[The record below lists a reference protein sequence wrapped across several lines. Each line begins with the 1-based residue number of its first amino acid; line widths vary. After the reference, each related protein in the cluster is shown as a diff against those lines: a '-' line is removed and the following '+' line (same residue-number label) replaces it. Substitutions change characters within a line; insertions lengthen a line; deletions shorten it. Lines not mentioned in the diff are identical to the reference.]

1 MDTIIQEFEFL
12 DLENT
17 NEKERNHLHQVL
29 FAQPPGKSPE
39 FPWLNNEGTCT
50 AKGWTPANYA
60 MNGPAEVV
68 MPVEQEIPQLS
79 PQFTSQTPITIPH
92 IPQATAYA
100 SNPEPQN
107 HAVVV
112 PTTPT
117 TSVPPPNAC
126 PAAMYPTMQP
136 PPGAFH
142 HHQHHARHQSPL
154 GSPHYA
160 VDVDPN
166 GPVDASGSGS
176 HRGSIGSQGSDRPRR
191 GRGKGKRD
199 DRHSIPSPESMNPV
213 QTAYMHPPHA
223 PFITYTPYPTH
234 YYPPH
239 QPPPPTQSNVAAAQH
254 ATGTPLYL
262 APAPVQMYTTPIY
275 GAYVPAHP
283 PHHHHHHHQSPPE
296 AQQELQPPPNE
307 HFQQTDSQQS
317 LEHGIVEHS
326 MQHHFEHVEMHC
338 QELPTERPIVS
349 DLKNEPL
356 YDSQVHPTPQQQQV
370 EALDPELV
378 PEDPALGSQVDTKGV
393 NVDCG
398 IRTQAEQV
406 PLSSECHTTQPPAP
420 LPAEPSHP
428 VAAAAPLTQTIVP
441 VVVRTVPST
450 VEHQIVAQP
459 PKEEP
464 VAPKAV
470 TAATEGAVEPNA
482 PRTSMSPSF
491 TTSPTFPAEMNANF
505 PEIQTPTPA
514 QPAPPEVGRSWAS
527 LFTPKQTAST
537 NSHSPSS
544 VASPGD
550 IGHQGAKLMGRM
562 GPFTSPTNE
571 ESSSSVPSVGKL
583 PRSSP
588 MIDDPVSY
596 RLGEHLL
603 QYDLEYTTTPLQPRG
618 LTNRGNWCYVNA
630 TLQALLAC
638 PPFFNLLKSLPLTVG
653 SNSKSPT
660 PITSAMVELVN
671 EFEVLPAAT
680 MGLFGRMPKR
690 EKLQRARAAE
700 DAALGSSPISSTM
713 HEVPCGP
720 AFEPSY
726 IYRMMNGIRSGDAF
740 KVEGRQE
747 DAEEF
752 LGCLL
757 NGLNDEMLEAMKLVE
772 DTSKAQG
779 LTNGEVVP
787 AAPLS
792 PVSEPD
798 SSDGNEW
805 KIMGPKNKGSVTR
818 HADFGRTPLSD
829 IFRGQLRSRVQRLGD
844 TTTDNVQPF
853 FTLQLDIE
861 KAQSV
866 KDAMELLVGR
876 DQLEGLTSLKTHREV
891 EAWQQVTLEELPP
904 VLILHLKWFD
914 YKLDGCSKIVKS
926 VEFMVDLK
934 VDGKLMS
941 ANKTKY
947 GVKQKHYKLFAV
959 VYHDGNE
966 ATKGHYITDAYHQ
979 GLGGWIRYDDSS
991 VRGVSEAAVLK
1002 PKAPRVPYLLYY
1014 RRADTIGR
1022 GASSSSNSEKPR

>member
-1 MDTIIQEFEFL
+1 MDTTIQEFEFL

-29 FAQPPGKSPE
+29 FSQPQGKSPE
-39 FPWLNNEGTCT
+39 FPWLSHEETCSVKEWTST
-50 AKGWTPANYA
+50 AYVL
-60 MNGPAEVV
+60 NGPPEAV
-68 MPVEQEIPQLS
+68 MPVGDQDIPELS
-79 PQFTSQTPITIPH
+79 PQYTNPAPIAISRIT
-92 IPQATAYA
+92 QAPSYA
-100 SNPEPQN
+100 QNPETRN

-112 PTTPT
+112 PTPPT

-126 PAAMYPTMQP
+126 PAAMYPTMPP
-136 PPGAFH
+136 PPGAY

-154 GSPHYA
+154 GSPHYT

-166 GPVDASGSGS
+166 VPEGSGSGS
-176 HRGSIGSQGSDRPRR
+176 HRSNIGSQGSERPRR

-199 DRHSIPSPESMNPV
+199 DHHGIPSPEAMNPV
-213 QTAYMHPPHA
+213 QQAYIHTPHTQ
-223 PFITYTPYPTH
+223 FITYTPYAS

-262 APAPVQMYTTPIY
+262 APAPVQMYTAPIY
-275 GAYVPAHP
+275 GPYVTAP
-283 PHHHHHHHQSPPE
+283 PHQHHHHHHQSPPE
-296 AQQELQPPPNE
+296 APQELQTQPNE
-307 HFQQTDSQQS
+307 HFQQSDDQQP
-317 LEHGIVEHS
+317 LEHEMVDH
-326 MQHHFEHVEMHC
+326 QLPHHYEPVEMHC
-338 QELPTERPIVS
+338 QELSERQIAS
-349 DLKNEPL
+349 DIKNEPV
-356 YDSQVHPTPQQQQV
+356 YEGQVHPPPQQQAV
-370 EALDPELV
+370 EVEETNPIPSDPV
-378 PEDPALGSQVDTKGV
+378 LGPPVDAKVV
-393 NVDCG
+393 NVDCS
-398 IRTQAEQV
+398 IRTQPDQV
-406 PLSSECHTTQPPAP
+406 TQSSECHTQQPLPPLPVEPVQLPPATP
-420 LPAEPSHP
+420 P
-428 VAAAAPLTQTIVP
+428 TQTVVP
-441 VVVRTVPST
+441 VVVRTVQST
-450 VEHQIVAQP
+450 VEQQVVAVP
-459 PKEEP
+459 IKEEQ
-464 VAPKAV
+464 VAPKAT
-470 TAATEGAVEPNA
+470 TAAVGTIDPNT
-482 PRTSMSPSF
+482 PRTSMSPPV
-491 TTSPTFPAEMNANF
+491 TSPTFPSEMNANF
-505 PEIQTPTPA
+505 PEIQTPSPA
-514 QPAPPEVGRSWAS
+514 QPSVPETGRSWAS
-527 LFTPKQTAST
+527 LFTSKQTAT
-537 NSHSPSS
+537 PISHSAS

-550 IGHQGAKLMGRM
+550 GHLGHKPLARV
-562 GPFTSPTNE
+562 GPFSSAPNE

-603 QYDLEYTTTPLQPRG
+603 QYDLEYMMTPLQPRG

-638 PPFFNLLKSLPLTVG
+638 PPFFNLLKSLPLTAG
-653 SNSKSPT
+653 SNAKSPT
-660 PITSAMVELVN
+660 PITSAMVDLVS
-671 EFEVLPAAT
+671 EFECLPAAT
-680 MGLFGRMPKR
+680 MGPFCRMPKR
-690 EKLQRARAAE
+690 EKLQRARAGAAE
-700 DAALGSSPISSTM
+700 DALGSSVVSNTM

-720 AFEPSY
+720 PFEPSY

-779 LTNGEVVP
+779 LTNGEV
-787 AAPLS
+787 APVD
-792 PVSEPD
+792 PVSPASEPEPC
-798 SSDGNEW
+798 DGNEW

-914 YKLDGCSKIVKS
+914 YKMDSCSKIVKS

-941 ANKTKY
+941 SNKTKY

-979 GLGGWIRYDDSS
+979 GLGGWIRYDDSA
-991 VRGVSEAAVLK
+991 VRAVSEAAVLK

-1022 GASSSSNSEKPR
+1022 GVSSSANSEKPR